1 MRILPKMSALKLS
14 ALMGVALLAS
24 GCASAA
30 PAQAQMP
37 AQDPMQPEEPE
48 YVYAAVQGDA
58 QIAVVDA
65 TTMEEVERIDLMAL
79 GFSENAKP
87 HHIAVDPDGSHWY
100 VSLIGDNRVLKF
112 DRRNRLLGQAQFE
125 VPGLLIR
132 ASDSNRLYVG
142 RSMAAVNPPT
152 SIGEIDV
159 ETMLVERADV
169 FFPRPHALEYS
180 PTLRRIFSASLA
192 QNQMGSL
199 DAESFDME
207 VLNLDGP
214 VHTLVQFAIS
224 PDASTLVATGEMTG
238 QLLVFDLANPAQPA
252 LRASVDVGARP
263 WHPVFSDERT
273 VWFGLKGDNAV
284 VAVDVQSGEVVH
296 RVESESLVFP
306 HGSTIADG
314 KLFVTSNGPGGMQ
327 MGDMGGDPMP
337 AAPMD
342 HSQHAGMEGM
352 GDGPNTGTL
361 TVIDL
366 ETLEVVGVLELG
378 ANATGIGSR

>member
-1 MRILPKMSALKLS
+1 MRIFSKMSALVGAVLF
-14 ALMGVALLAS
+14 AT
-24 GCASAA
+24 GCASVA
-30 PAQAQMP
+30 PAQAQM
-37 AQDPMQPEEPE
+37 QEPE
-48 YVYAAVQGDA
+48 YVYATIQDDA
-58 QIAVVDA
+58 QIAVLDA
-65 TTMEEVERIDLMAL
+65 TTLEEVERIDLVAL

-112 DRRNRLLGQAQFE
+112 DRRNQLLGQAQFE

-152 SIGEIDV
+152 SIGEIDT
-159 ETMLVERADV
+159 ETMLVEPADV
-169 FFPRPHALEYS
+169 FFPRPHAIEYS
-180 PTLRRIFSASLA
+180 PELGRIFSASLA
-192 QNQMGSL
+192 QNQMGSI
-199 DAESFDME
+199 DAESFEME
-207 VLNLDGP
+207 LINLDGP

-238 QLLVFDLANPAQPA
+238 QLLIFDLADPAMPA

-263 WHPVFSDERT
+263 WHPIFSDETT
-273 VWFGLKGDNAV
+273 VWFAVKGDNAV
-284 VAVDVQSGEVVH
+284 VAVNIATAEVLH
-296 RVESESLVFP
+296 RIEAPSLFAP

-327 MGDMGGDPMP
+327 MGAEPMDAMPGHEMDVAAGGDVPT
-337 AAPMD
+337 
-342 HSQHAGMEGM
+342 
-352 GDGPNTGTL
+352 TGTV

-366 ETLEVVGVLELG
+366 ETLDVVAVLEMG
-378 ANATGIGSR
+378 ANTTGIGSR

>member
-1 MRILPKMSALKLS
+1 MRIFSKTSALV
-14 ALMGVALLAS
+14 GTVLLAT
-24 GCASAA
+24 GLASVT
-30 PAQAQMP
+30 PAEAQT
-37 AQDPMQPEEPE
+37 QEPE
-48 YVYAAVQGDA
+48 YVYATVQGDA

-65 TTMEEVERIDLMAL
+65 TTLEEVERIDLQAL

-112 DRRNRLLGQAQFE
+112 DRMNRLLGQAQFE

-132 ASDSNRLYVG
+132 APDSNRLYVG

-152 SIGEIDV
+152 SIGEIDT

-169 FFPRPHALEYS
+169 FFPRPHAIEYS
-180 PTLRRIFSASLA
+180 PELGRIFSASLA
-192 QNQMGSL
+192 QNQMGSI

-207 VLNLDGP
+207 VQNLEGP

-238 QLLVFDLANPAQPA
+238 QLLIFDLADPTQPS
-252 LRASVDVGARP
+252 LRASVSVGARP
-263 WHPVFSDERT
+263 WHPIFSDERT
-273 VWFGLKGDNAV
+273 VWFALKGENAV
-284 VAVDVQSGEVVH
+284 VAVDIESAEVVQ
-296 RVESESLVFP
+296 RVEAVSLLAP

-327 MGDMGGDPMP
+327 MGDMPMADAP
-337 AAPMD
+337 ADAPPPAMD
-342 HSQHAGMEGM
+342 HAAM
-352 GDGPNTGTL
+352 GHEMGETPTTGTL

-366 ETLEVVGVLELG
+366 ETLEVVAVLELG
-378 ANATGIGSR
+378 ANVTGVGSR

>member
-1 MRILPKMSALKLS
+1 MRIHSKMFALVGTL
-14 ALMGVALLAS
+14 LLAS
-24 GCASAA
+24 GCASVA
-30 PAQAQMP
+30 PAQAQSP
-37 AQDPMQPEEPE
+37 APGQAPE
-48 YVYAAVQGDA
+48 YVYATVQGDA

-65 TTMEEVERIDLMAL
+65 TTLEEVERIDLMAL

-112 DRRNRLLGQAQFE
+112 DRQNRLLGQAQFE

-132 ASDSNRLYVG
+132 AADYNRLYVG

-152 SIGEIDV
+152 SIGEIDT

-180 PTLRRIFSASLA
+180 PELGRIFSASLA
-192 QNQMGSL
+192 QNQMGSI

-207 VLNLDGP
+207 VVNLDGP

-238 QLLVFDLANPAQPA
+238 ELLIFDLADPTRPT

-263 WHPVFSDERT
+263 WHPIFSDERT
-273 VWFGLKGDNAV
+273 VWFALKGDNAV
-284 VAVDVQSGEVVH
+284 VAVDIESAEVVH
-296 RVESESLVFP
+296 RLEAESLSAP

-327 MGDMGGDPMP
+327 MGDMGAAP
-337 AAPMD
+337 AADAPMD
-342 HSQHAGMEGM
+342 HAQHAGMEM
-352 GDGPNTGTL
+352 GDAGPATGTL
-361 TVIDL
+361 TVFDL
-366 ETLEVVGVLELG
+366 ATLEVVGVLELG
-378 ANATGIGSR
+378 ANVTGVGSR